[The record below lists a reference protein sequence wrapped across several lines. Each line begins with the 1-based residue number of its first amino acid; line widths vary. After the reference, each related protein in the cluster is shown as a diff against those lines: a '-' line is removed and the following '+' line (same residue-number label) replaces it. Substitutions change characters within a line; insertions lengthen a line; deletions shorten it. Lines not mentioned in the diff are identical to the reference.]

1 MKCVVARETL
11 LKPLQRICGVVER
24 KSTLPILTHVLL
36 EAEQH
41 LQLTGTD
48 TEIEVQAT
56 CSAQVIQAGSTTLP
70 ARKLL
75 DICRTLPEHAE
86 LELSCH
92 GDKAYLRSGKSR
104 FQLGSLPSQ
113 DFPRLQLDTQVAAQT
128 TPLQAG
134 QLRSVIEHAHYAMAQ
149 QDVRYYLNGLLLE
162 LGTGRLRGVASD
174 GHRLALCE
182 NSLTADFPIIQAL
195 ISRKAVLEL
204 LKQLDDPALEVQ
216 LTLSKQALRLQ
227 LPEVIFLSKLID
239 ASYPDY
245 NRVIPTPS
253 GRTLTGSR
261 VELREALARVA
272 VLSSDKFNSVVMTL
286 TPENANICLR
296 NPEQEEAQEELTLH
310 YHGEGNLEVGY
321 NVKYILDAINALA
334 GEHIQLDFAEHT
346 QAALLRDPNEPSA
359 LAVVMPMR
367 I

>member
-1 MKCVVARETL
+1 MKCIVARETL

-36 EAEQH
+36 EAAEH
-41 LQLTGTD
+41 LQLIGTD

-56 CSAQVIQAGSTTLP
+56 CPARILQTGVTTLP

-75 DICRTLPEHAE
+75 DICRALPEQAE
-86 LELSCH
+86 LELSCQ

-113 DFPRLQLDTQVAAQT
+113 DFPRLQLDTQAART
-128 TPLQAG
+128 TPLQAD
-134 QLRSVIEHAHYAMAQ
+134 QLRAVIEHAHYAMAQ

-162 LGTGRLRGVASD
+162 LGAGRLRGVASD

-182 NSLTADFPIIQAL
+182 NPLAADFPVIQAL
-195 ISRKAVLEL
+195 LSRKAVLEL
-204 LKQLDDPALEVQ
+204 LKQLDDPEVAVQ
-216 LTLSKQALRLQ
+216 LTLSKQALHLQ
-227 LPEVIFLSKLID
+227 MPEGAFLSKLID

-245 NRVIPTPS
+245 NRVIPAPS
-253 GRTLTGSR
+253 GRVLTGSR
-261 VELREALARVA
+261 SELREALARVA
-272 VLSSDKFNSVVMTL
+272 VLSSDKFNSVIMTL
-286 TPENANICLR
+286 TPENTSICLR

-321 NVKYILDAINALA
+321 NVKYVLDALNALV
-334 GEHIQLDFAEHT
+334 GEHIKMEFAEHN